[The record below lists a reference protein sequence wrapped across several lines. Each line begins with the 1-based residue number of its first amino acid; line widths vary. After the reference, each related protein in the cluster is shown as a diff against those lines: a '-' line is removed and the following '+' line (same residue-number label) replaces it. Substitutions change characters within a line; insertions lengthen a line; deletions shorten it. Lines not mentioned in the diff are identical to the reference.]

1 MTNSRVERTAISRRV
16 RANLSIRAF
25 STVAITQKC
34 YLTNCSSRHGFCRIS
49 FNFVQHMSPFCFCQ
63 MRTLFG
69 YKFSLDSSNKSSL
82 LHLQAR
88 IVRKNE
94 LITTH
99 PNKTTIILLQ
109 SQCNFFMLLDNRRK

>member
-49 FNFVQHMSPFCFCQ
+49 FNFVQHMSLFCFCQ
-63 MRTLFG
+63 MRKLFG
-69 YKFSLDSSNKSSL
+69 YKFSFDCFKFVVTPTFTKLSVK
-82 LHLQAR
+82 
-88 IVRKNE
+88 KNE
-94 LITTH
+94 LITVH

-109 SQCNFFMLLDNRRK
+109 SQCNFCMLLDNERK

>member
-49 FNFVQHMSPFCFCQ
+49 FNFVQHMSLFCFCQ

-69 YKFSLDSSNKSSL
+69 YKFSLDSSNISLL

-94 LITTH
+94 LIVAH